1 MFQTF
6 KGVKPLLFS
15 FLFVSLL
22 FANPFGNGLV
32 AQIYNFERY
41 SLPEGLSQSQVFDIK
56 QDTLGRVWLATE
68 RGGITILSG
77 DFPQYI
83 GRNEGLPG
91 TTTASLF
98 YDKKH
103 RMWIGTNRGVRY
115 YDGKSLCKPLN
126 GTVLDTMFVW
136 DITQRTD
143 GTIIM
148 ATDHGV
154 FGFNDS
160 VGCFNLI
167 PELTNIPV
175 STVAARTNNLIYLTA
190 YNTPLFIYDGQNLEE
205 VKLPLSDG
213 ANVEVCFFDS
223 RDQIWI
229 GTTRGLITRDEYYY
243 KTYTTADGLND
254 DHVISIEEDRFG
266 NIWVGTDEGGI
277 SIISDKEIT
286 NITARQGIGYNRVY
300 SLYCDNYKNMWV
312 GTDGAGAYVFK
323 GFRFTKME
331 IPEFIETTSVT
342 AIHSTPKNKLFIG
355 TNGYGLLCVDGNKRT
370 LFSRRNGLS
379 NNVVRSIASD
389 KNGVIYVGTDRGIDI
404 IRNMELDL
412 AKRDKIDIKEPVSC
426 VYADPNG
433 DIWVGTIG
441 HGLFFINEKR
451 TLHYMRNNGLAGNHV
466 FDIVQNQTGET
477 YVATDEGLSII
488 KQNGIQNYTVQ
499 DGLPSDI
506 ISSLI
511 LDKNNK
517 LWVVTE
523 KGLTRIG
530 PSEMYHIALEEL
542 SNANI
547 IYSAVNDIFG
557 NIVLGTERG
566 IDILSIDS
574 KSNRISNKNYRRE
587 DGFFGIECNLNS
599 VEVGKNGDILFG
611 TKQGITVY
619 NPLADSIKN
628 PMPRAYIRD
637 VELYYSKID
646 WKIYTDSIINWSLL
660 PHGLTLPHF
669 ENNLTFYFGAND
681 YQAPQKLM
689 LQFYLK
695 GFDPDW
701 MAPTRQRFINY
712 TNLPP
717 GKYTM
722 KVRTWYS
729 PSEYSSNFATFEF
742 QILKPIYTR
751 AWFIVL
757 ALLTIS
763 TLVLIFWNWRVR
775 AIRANER
782 RLEGVVR
789 QRTSDLLKQR
799 EELILAN
806 IQISQGARMKEQFL
820 ANTSH
825 EIRTPLNVISGYTN
839 LLMNTRVD
847 SLQQK
852 YLNYIKESSDN
863 LKVIVN
869 DILDFSK
876 IEADKLEFDSVPFD
890 FVKSI
895 RTTGNH
901 MEIEA
906 AKQGLSLELNFS
918 NIRHAVVLGDPVRLN
933 QILSNLVRN
942 AIKFTPSGGITVNIE
957 DISSD
962 PDLVILVLEVQD
974 TGIGIPEDKLDQIF
988 DSFSQASNETTRKFG
1003 GTGLGL
1009 SIVKRLVEKQNGEIK
1024 VESEVDK
1031 GSNFRVIIPFQKSDA
1046 DPVEENK
1053 ADYSICP
1060 HNLSRDVKILLVDDN
1075 EINLALAEN
1084 TLTSYSPQFRIQ
1096 TAMNGLQAVELASR
1110 ELYDIIVMDIQMPE
1124 MDGYTATNIIRTTLG
1139 EPLCCIPILGMTAHA
1154 MSDEREKCLQHGMD
1168 EYITKPF
1175 VPRVFFEFVLKLTN
1189 TTATKSG
1196 DFVES
1201 GEQSMPVFAGLDPQ
1215 QLWKNSAG
1223 KIERFVR
1230 YLDMY
1235 MQAIPTQIKDL
1246 EEGIKSQKF
1255 DEIRILSH
1263 TLKTSFRYLG
1273 IKKAQASALEI
1284 EKASMENNVIDYL
1297 ELMTDIHKYW
1307 ENAYPEITNFLNK
1320 VEMN

>member
-1 MFQTF
+1 MFYFFRQRISYLQF
-6 KGVKPLLFS
+6 
-15 FLFVSLL
+15 FLFVSLFL
-22 FANPFGNGLV
+22 FNPLGSDLA

-91 TTTASLF
+91 TTTMSLF
-98 YDKKH
+98 YDKQH
-103 RMWIGTNRGVRY
+103 RMWIGTNRGIRY
-115 YDGKSLCKPLN
+115 YDGKSLRKPHN
-126 GTVLDTMFVW
+126 GSILDTMFVW

-143 GTIIM
+143 ETIVM

-154 FGFNDS
+154 FAYHDS
-160 VGCFNLI
+160 SGCYNLI
-167 PELTNIPV
+167 PSLTNIPV
-175 STVAARTNNLIYLTA
+175 LKVAARTNNLIYLTA
-190 YNTPLFIYDGQNLEE
+190 YNNPLLIFDGINLEE
-205 VKLPLSDG
+205 VKLPLSAG
-213 ANVEVCFFDS
+213 ASVEICFFDS

-243 KTYTTADGLND
+243 KTYTTDDGLND
-254 DHVISIEEDRFG
+254 DHIISIAEDRFG

-277 SIISDKEIT
+277 SILSGKEIT
-286 NITARQGIGYNRVY
+286 NITAQQGIGYNRVY

-331 IPEFIETTSVT
+331 IPEFIETTSIT
-342 AIHSTPKNKLFIG
+342 AIHLSVDNKLYIG
-355 TNGYGLLCVDGNKRT
+355 SNGYGMLCIDGNRRT
-370 LFSRRNGLS
+370 LYSRRNGLS
-379 NNVVRSIASD
+379 NNVIRTINTNKAGTV
-389 KNGVIYVGTDRGIDI
+389 YVGTDRGIDI
-404 IRNMELDL
+404 VHNGKVDL
-412 AKRDKIDIKEPVSC
+412 SRRESLNIKEPVSTI
-426 VYADPNG
+426 YIDAAGNL
-433 DIWVGTIG
+433 WVGTIG
-441 HGLFFINEKR
+441 HGLFFKNKNKEVHF
-451 TLHYMRNNGLAGNHV
+451 TQNNGLAGNHV
-466 FDIVQNQTGET
+466 YHIVQKNGREV
-477 YVATDEGLSII
+477 YVATDEGMSVI
-488 KQNGIQNYTVQ
+488 KANEIRNYTTS
-499 DGLPSDI
+499 DGLPSDN

-511 LDKNNK
+511 FDKNNQ
-517 LWVVTE
+517 LWVITE

-530 PSEMYHIALEEL
+530 STDIYHLPIE
-542 SNANI
+542 SMSDANI
-547 IYSAVNDIFG
+547 IYSVVNDMFG
-557 NIVLGTERG
+557 NLVLGTERG
-566 IDILSIDS
+566 IDIVSLDVRSDPQTIRS
-574 KSNRISNKNYRRE
+574 FRRE

-599 VEVGKNGDILFG
+599 LTYNNNGEIFFG
-611 TKQGITVY
+611 TKQGVTIY
-619 NPLADSIKN
+619 NPMADSVKTTI
-628 PMPRAYIRD
+628 PRAYIRD

-646 WKIYTDSIINWSLL
+646 WRNYTDSIINWSLL

-681 YQAPQKLM
+681 YLAPQKLR
-689 LQFYLK
+689 LQYYLE

-701 MAPTRQRFINY
+701 IAPTRQRFVNY

-729 PSEYSSNFATFEF
+729 SNEFSPDYAAFDFE
-742 QILKPIYTR
+742 ILKPFYTR

-757 ALLTIS
+757 SLLLIS
-763 TLVLIFWNWRVR
+763 GLVAFIWNWRVH
-775 AIRANER
+775 AIRAHER
-782 RLEGVVR
+782 HLEGIVR
-789 QRTSDLLKQR
+789 QRTADIQR
-799 EELILAN
+799 QKEELLMAN

-876 IEADKLEFDSVPFD
+876 IEADKLEFDAVPFD

-906 AKQGLSLELNFS
+906 AKQGLSLELNFT
-918 NIRHAVVLGDPVRLN
+918 NIRHAIVLGDPVRLN

-942 AIKFTPSGGITVNIE
+942 AIKFTPSGGISVNIC
-957 DISSD
+957 DISVD
-962 PDLVILVLEVQD
+962 PLMVVLSIEVVD
-974 TGIGIPEDKLDQIF
+974 TGIGIPEDKIDKIF

-1009 SIVKRLVEKQNGEIK
+1009 SIVKRLVEKQNGQIK
-1024 VESEVDK
+1024 VESQVDN
-1031 GSNFRVIIPFQKSDA
+1031 GSRFTVSIPFQKSDA

-1053 ADYSICP
+1053 TDYPIYP
-1060 HNLSRDVKILLVDDN
+1060 HDLSRDVKILLVDDN

-1084 TLTSYSPQFRIQ
+1084 TLTSYSSQFRIQ
-1096 TAMNGLQAVELASR
+1096 TAVNGLQAFELASH
-1110 ELYDIIVMDIQMPE
+1110 ELYDIIIMDIQMPE
-1124 MDGYTATNIIRTTLG
+1124 MDGYTATTKIRTELG
-1139 EPLCCIPILGMTAHA
+1139 EPLCLVPILGMTAHA
-1154 MSDEREKCLQHGMD
+1154 MSDERHKCLQHGMD

-1175 VPRVFFEFVLKLTN
+1175 VPRVFFEFILKLTQ

-1201 GEQSMPVFAGLDPQ
+1201 AEQSMPVFAGLDPQ

-1235 MQAIPTQIKDL
+1235 AKAIPTQIKEL
-1246 EEGIKSQKF
+1246 ESGIKTQKF

-1284 EKASMENNVIDYL
+1284 EKAAMENHIIDYS
-1297 ELMTDIHKYW
+1297 ELLADIHKYW
-1307 ENAYPEITNFLNK
+1307 GNAFPEITSYLNK